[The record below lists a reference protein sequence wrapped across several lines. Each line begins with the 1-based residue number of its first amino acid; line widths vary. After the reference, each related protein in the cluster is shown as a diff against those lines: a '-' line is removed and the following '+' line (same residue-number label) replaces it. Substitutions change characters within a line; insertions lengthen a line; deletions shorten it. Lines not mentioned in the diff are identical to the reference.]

1 MKRCAFIADL
11 LLPLQAKSVK
21 MRKILLLFF
30 MLSLLAVVPVSAQ
43 DSVAALPDT
52 MQADS
57 LQADSA
63 MAVIDAE
70 LGNMDD
76 ASEADGSLHK
86 QLKRKFI
93 EGSAGF
99 MSLVALALVLGLAFC
114 IERIIYLT
122 LSEVKTKKLMRDI
135 DELLEHDDVA
145 GAKELCRNTRG
156 PVASICYQGLLH
168 IKEPLEQI
176 DRQLTNY
183 GAVQINNMEKGCTW
197 IRLFIAVA
205 PSLGFLGTV
214 IGMVM
219 AFDRIQTAGD
229 ISPTIVAAGMK
240 VALITTIFGII
251 VAVILQ
257 FFYNYILS
265 KIEHLTAQMEEGAI
279 VFMDS
284 VTAYKMRKENE

>member
-135 DELLEHDDVA
+135 DERLEHNDVA

-284 VTAYKMRKENE
+284 VTAYKTRKENE